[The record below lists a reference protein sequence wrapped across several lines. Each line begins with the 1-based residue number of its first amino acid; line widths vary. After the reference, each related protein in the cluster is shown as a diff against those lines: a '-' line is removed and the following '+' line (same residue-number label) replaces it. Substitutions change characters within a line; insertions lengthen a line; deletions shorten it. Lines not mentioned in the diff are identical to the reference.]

1 LLTCRTKPETVSLS
15 THELREDH
23 LSFINIFMSLISDV
37 QPGLINNFV
46 PCKNRFDVFYG
57 KYMPIKTSFHSSPL
71 CCFIHTSNSCIV
83 LNSNGTFVFPTPI
96 SPTCY
101 LSKSGIHVTSLEQGF
116 SSSEALSGKSLG
128 TRLHLRK

>member
-1 LLTCRTKPETVSLS
+1 MSFELSLS
-15 THELREDH
+15 THEL
-23 LSFINIFMSLISDV
+23 INIFMSLISDV

-46 PCKNRFDVFYG
+46 PCKNGFDVFYG

-71 CCFIHTSNSCIV
+71 CCFIHTSCIV

-101 LSKSGIHVTSLEQGF
+101 LSKSGRQVTSLEQGF